1 MSIPMIPTGAK
12 RKVAFI
18 GTGGTMASVG
28 KGALDTVDY
37 GSTGQLLDAAQL
49 LARFPEV
56 QQVAE
61 VVAAPFSAVPS
72 TRLAWPDWKALLLLV
87 EQLVAAD
94 PALAGIVIGHG
105 TASLEETAYFL
116 SLTLKVAIPVVVV
129 GAQRPSSAIS
139 TDAALNLIN
148 GVRVAASP
156 EARGLGVLVLLNDE
170 IHAAREVTKTSTGR
184 MQTFRSPDFGAL
196 GHADGD
202 RLAWYRKPLRR
213 VAPETEFD
221 VRGLAELPRV
231 DVSYTYA
238 GSDGVAIRAFT
249 AAGAK
254 GLICAGFAPGFCTP
268 AEAEAISDAQRA
280 GVRVM
285 MSTRAGSGRVPHT
298 TKLREA
304 GILPAD
310 NLNPQKARILL
321 SLALTVTSDA
331 AEIARIFDSY

>member
-1 MSIPMIPTGAK
+1 MSAIPMIPTGPK

-28 KGALDTVDY
+28 KGLLDTVDY
-37 GSTGQLLDAAQL
+37 GSTGNLLDATQL

-56 QQVAE
+56 QQVAD

-72 TRLAWPDWKALLLLV
+72 TRLGWPEWRGLIGLIEEL
-87 EQLVAAD
+87 AAD

-116 SLTLKVAIPVVVV
+116 SLTLKVALPVVVV

-139 TDAALNLIN
+139 TDAALNLVN
-148 GVRVAASP
+148 GVRVAASDG
-156 EARGLGVLVLLNDE
+156 ARGLGVLVLLNDE
-170 IHAAREVTKTSTGR
+170 IHAAREVTKTSTAR
-184 MQTFRSPDFGAL
+184 MQTFRSPDFGCL

-221 VRGLAELPRV
+221 VRGLAALPRV

-238 GSDGVAIRAFT
+238 GSDGVAIGAFVS
-249 AAGAK
+249 AGAK
-254 GLICAGFAPGFCTP
+254 GIVCAGFAPGFVTP
-268 AEAEAISDAQRA
+268 GEAEAIAAAQAA
-280 GVRVM
+280 GVVVV
-285 MSTRAGSGRVPHT
+285 MSTRAGSGRVPLT

-304 GILPAD
+304 GILSAD
-310 NLNPQKARILL
+310 NLNPQKARLLL
-321 SLALTVTSDA
+321 SLALTVTSDPV
-331 AEIARIFDSY
+331 EIARIFAEY